1 MLRLI
6 LRRLALGF
14 VTVWLVSA
22 MIFAAVEALPG
33 DACTAILQRDA
44 SGQRL
49 ANCRAELGLD
59 KPALQRY
66 GEWASGA
73 IKGDLGVS
81 PHNGKSIASLVGD
94 RLKNTLLL
102 ASCTLLVGVPLA
114 MFLGVLTALRRD
126 KPIDLTF
133 SAISIFAMTIPEFV
147 SATLLIF
154 VFSIWLQWVPGIVT
168 ASASAPIAAL
178 FPGIILPVVVLTM
191 VMTAHI
197 LRTVRSSV
205 IEVMASDYV
214 QMATLKG
221 VPYSQIVFR
230 HVLPNALLP
239 AINVIALTIAWLL
252 GGVVVVEK
260 VFNFPGLGHYMIDA
274 ISDRDLPVVQAIALI
289 LATIY
294 VGVNLAADI
303 LSMVLNPRFRTL
315 RARAP

>member
-14 VTVWLVSA
+14 VTVWIVSA

-73 IKGDLGVS
+73 LKGDLGVS

-94 RLKNTLLL
+94 RLKNTVLL
-102 ASCTLLVGVPLA
+102 ASCTLFVGVPLA
-114 MFLGVLTALRRD
+114 IFLGVLTALRRD
-126 KPIDLTF
+126 KPVDLTF

-168 ASASAPIAAL
+168 ASASSPIAAL

-205 IEVMASDYV
+205 IEVMSSDYV

-221 VPYSQIVFR
+221 VPYWQIVFR

-239 AINVIALTIAWLL
+239 AINVIALTIA
-252 GGVVVVEK
+252 
-260 VFNFPGLGHYMIDA
+260 
-274 ISDRDLPVVQAIALI
+274 
-289 LATIY
+289 
-294 VGVNLAADI
+294 
-303 LSMVLNPRFRTL
+303 
-315 RARAP
+315 

>member
-14 VTVWLVSA
+14 LTVCLVSA

-94 RLKNTLLL
+94 RLMNTLLL
-102 ASCTLLVGVPLA
+102 ASCTLFVGVPLA

-168 ASASAPIAAL
+168 ASASSPISAL

-221 VPYSQIVFR
+221 VPYWQIVFR

-303 LSMVLNPRFRTL
+303 LAMVLNPRFRTL

>member
-14 VTVWLVSA
+14 LTVCLVSA

-73 IKGDLGVS
+73 IMGDLGVS
-81 PHNGKSIASLVGD
+81 PHNGKTIASLVGD

-102 ASCTLLVGVPLA
+102 ASCTLFVGVPLA
-114 MFLGVLTALRRD
+114 IFLGVLTALRRD
-126 KPIDLTF
+126 KPVDLTF

-168 ASASAPIAAL
+168 ASASSPIAAL

-205 IEVMASDYV
+205 IEVMSSDYV

-221 VPYSQIVFR
+221 VPYWQIVFR

-294 VGVNLAADI
+294 VGVNLMADI

-315 RARAP
+315 RARAQ

>member
-154 VFSIWLQWVPGIVT
+154 VFSIWLQWVPGIMT
-168 ASASAPIAAL
+168 ASASSPIAAL

-205 IEVMASDYV
+205 IEVMSSDYV